1 MLFRWPAFLAFI
13 VLATTLFAAGS
24 FAESTFADWS
34 VGKMPD
40 NMGLYAAT
48 RNDGGLVFGEYCYSK
63 TGKCLW
69 LIGTG
74 AACDRGHH
82 YPVLANT
89 DAGST
94 TLEIICAGGPLQL
107 SGKTVYTYS
116 FSDWNRLNSLVR
128 KSTRFGLAVPMKS
141 DQFEA
146 WRFSLN
152 GLLAATSA
160 MEAAFMNSLQKT
172 GPKSQ
177 GTLTTTL

>member
-1 MLFRWPAFLAFI
+1 MFFRWLAFFAFT
-13 VLATTLFAAGS
+13 VLATAFFAAGA
-24 FAESTFADWS
+24 FAQSAFADWS
-34 VGKMPD
+34 VGKMPN

-48 RNDGGLVFGEYCYSK
+48 RNDSGLVFGEYCYAK

-69 LIGTG
+69 LIGTN
-74 AACDRGHH
+74 AACDRGRH

-94 TLEIICAGGPLQL
+94 TLEIICAGGPIQL
-107 SGKTVYTYS
+107 SDKTVYTYS
-116 FSDWNRLNSLVR
+116 FSDWNRLNGLIK
-128 KSTRFGLAVPMKS
+128 KSTHFGLAVPMKG

-160 MEAAFMNSLQKT
+160 MEAAFLNSL
-172 GPKSQ
+172 PKGNPKPQ